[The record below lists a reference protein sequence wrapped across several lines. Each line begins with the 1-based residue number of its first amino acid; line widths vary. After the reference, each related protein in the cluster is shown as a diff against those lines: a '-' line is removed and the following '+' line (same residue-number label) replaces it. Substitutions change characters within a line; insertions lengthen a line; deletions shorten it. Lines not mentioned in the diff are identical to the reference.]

1 VVSRPDTTLREV
13 ARLVWG
19 PSLVV
24 AAGLIVKGYAE
35 VGDGFAA
42 GVVVALAA
50 ALSYVALGAQ
60 GAERALPLLRH
71 APTIAVGGLVLALV
85 AGFFPLL
92 LDEPPFSHHPGAGED
107 VATVGSLELFTPV
120 LFDVSVFLLVVGV
133 LTVMLHQLADPDSE
147 AGAPVDDESV
157 DGGGRG

>member
-1 VVSRPDTTLREV
+1 VNRPDTMLREV

-24 AAGLIVKGYAE
+24 AGGLIVKGYSE

-42 GVVVALAA
+42 GVVVALAV
-50 ALSYVALGAQ
+50 ALSYVALGSA
-60 GAERALPLLRH
+60 GAEKVLPLLRY
-71 APTIAVGGLVLALV
+71 APRLAVSGLVLSLL

-92 LDEPPFSHHPGAGED
+92 LGEPPFTHHPGPGEH

-120 LFDVSVFLLVVGV
+120 LFDVGVFLLVVGV
-133 LTVMLHQLADPDSE
+133 VTVMLHQLADPDSE
-147 AGAPVDDESV
+147 AGTPPDEPTAGS
-157 DGGGRG
+157 DAW